1 MVAID
6 RVSLLGLLRKAGL
19 DGDVDFLRESVEM
32 LAQAVIELEADQRIG
47 AEKHER
53 TPERTTYR
61 NGYRER
67 PWDTRV
73 GRVNLRIPKLRE
85 GSFFPELLQPR
96 RRSEQAPLSV
106 VQEAYIHGVSTRKM
120 DELVKSLGLEGI
132 SKSEVS
138 RVCQALDEGVR
149 RFLSRPIEL
158 PVPYMWLDATY
169 LKVREDGRVVSM
181 ALVVAIGV
189 RGDGER
195 EALGLDV
202 GPSEEEAFWQSF
214 LRGLVERGLSGVKLV
229 ISDAHVGL
237 KQAIGE
243 ILAGAAWQRCRVHF
257 MRNLLAQVPKAAQ
270 PMVAA
275 AVRTV
280 FIQPDQATARTQLHR
295 VATTLERRY
304 PKAAEVLTRAEED
317 VLAYMSFPEQHRRR
331 LHSTNPLER
340 LHKEIKRRSNVVGIF
355 PDRPAVIRLVGA
367 LLMEQNDE
375 WAVGRRYFSAE
386 SMVAIDQPSTLML
399 LMLPELEPAAE

>member
-1 MVAID
+1 
-6 RVSLLGLLRKAGL
+6 
-19 DGDVDFLRESVEM
+19 
-32 LAQAVIELEADQRIG
+32 
-47 AEKHER
+47 
-53 TPERTTYR
+53 
-61 NGYRER
+61 
-67 PWDTRV
+67 V

-96 RRSEQAPLSV
+96 RRSERALLSV

-120 DELVKSLGLEGI
+120 DELVKALGLEGI

-138 RVCQALDEGVR
+138 RLSQALDEGVR
-149 RFLSRPIEL
+149 RFLSRPIGL
-158 PVPYMWLDATY
+158 PVPYIWLDATY
-169 LKVREDGRVVSM
+169 LKVREGGRVVSM

-195 EALGLDV
+195 EVLGLDV
-202 GPSEEEAFWQSF
+202 GPSEEAAFWQSF

-243 ILAGAAWQRCRVHF
+243 VLAGAAWQRCRVHF

-280 FIQPDQATARTQLHR
+280 FIQPDQASARSQLNR
-295 VATTLERRY
+295 VAVTWV
-304 PKAAEVLTRAEED
+304 AAL
-317 VLAYMSFPEQHRRR
+317 S
-331 LHSTNPLER
+331 
-340 LHKEIKRRSNVVGIF
+340 I
-355 PDRPAVIRLVGA
+355 
-367 LLMEQNDE
+367 
-375 WAVGRRYFSAE
+375 
-386 SMVAIDQPSTLML
+386 PSTST
-399 LMLPELEPAAE
+399 